1 MTKTNLDTLI
11 RKLDDVLRRNDLNTI
26 HFKSQIIF
34 EVELKR

>member
-1 MTKTNLDTLI
+1 MTETNLDTLI
-11 RKLDDVLRRNDLNTI
+11 RKLDDVYKKNDLNTI